1 MVFKFKPY
9 CRTCSKFMHEDKL
22 IENKLGAKNRCPTC
36 KQQVRL
42 TPSTSSKNRTLK
54 RKSSLEV

>member
-9 CRTCSKFMHEDKL
+9 CRTCGVFMAEEKL
-22 IENKLGAKNRCPTC
+22 IKNRLGAKNRCPIC

-42 TPSTSSKNRTLK
+42 TPSTSAKNRTLR
-54 RKSSLEV
+54 RKQLVG